1 MTDKPIP
8 SAEAV
13 EAAGRD
19 IQARKVAAGREVQ
32 SWDELAPIVQHNIRE
47 ALLPIL
53 TSAYPQIVAD
63 VLNHYAEQAE
73 ELAGLMGT
81 GSTAEAAGRW
91 LRTQAAKVQ
100 A

>member
-1 MTDKPIP
+1 MNEKPTP

-19 IQARKVAAGREVQ
+19 IQARKVAAGYEVQ

-63 VLNHYAEQAE
+63 VLNHYADAH
-73 ELAGLMGT
+73 
-81 GSTAEAAGRW
+81 AAGMHVDYDRVQW
-91 LRTQAAKVQ
+91 LRDQAAEVLS
-100 A
+100 